1 MTREEAIRI
10 LDPNTRRETMK
21 KIPVHSRIEAD
32 QEACKLAVYALRA
45 QHEQCGLTNE
55 QLGRLVSNSYA
66 EGYEDC
72 KAGKPPLEKRTEYPF
87 GEWISVKDKM
97 PEEKEPVAILLQDE
111 QVFRGE
117 IRVRENLPEWWY
129 YYDAAE
135 VAHQLRRCFSDV
147 SQFAESFCI
156 SKSVIRFVRCAET
169 GEFVGMCFPVEIAA
183 VYNCSAYAGGVSV
196 HVFGSGVDYYIGS
209 PFKRAA
215 VDRSGESIVYNQRY
229 AVLVGDTG
237 ELFDVENFQRRVR
250 DCFAEQGF
258 GVRTESGGDFLF
270 GRIGVDKRYIDTQFF
285 HCHAKQ
291 VERSAIDS
299 G

>member
-55 QLGRLVSNSYA
+55 QFGRLVSNSYA

-129 YYDAAE
+129 YYDAADTDMDMLGYLYPMGGGFWLKSNPVIAWMPLPEPPKEE
-135 VAHQLRRCFSDV
+135 V
-147 SQFAESFCI
+147 
-156 SKSVIRFVRCAET
+156 
-169 GEFVGMCFPVEIAA
+169 
-183 VYNCSAYAGGVSV
+183 N
-196 HVFGSGVDYYIGS
+196 GVD
-209 PFKRAA
+209 
-215 VDRSGESIVYNQRY
+215 
-229 AVLVGDTG
+229 
-237 ELFDVENFQRRVR
+237 
-250 DCFAEQGF
+250 
-258 GVRTESGGDFLF
+258 
-270 GRIGVDKRYIDTQFF
+270 
-285 HCHAKQ
+285 
-291 VERSAIDS
+291 
-299 G
+299 

>member
-1 MTREEAIRI
+1 MEHAGTCIGNVSYDSCQLQRVHKLDRHLAAAFQSERDNAAGAVGHVLLCQCVILVVGQSAIVHPCHFVVFGKVFGYFLGIAAVLRHAQVQSFQTEVQQERI
-10 LDPNTRRETMK
+10 LRR
-21 KIPVHSRIEAD
+21 
-32 QEACKLAVYALRA
+32 L
-45 QHEQCGLTNE
+45 
-55 QLGRLVSNSYA
+55 
-66 EGYEDC
+66 
-72 KAGKPPLEKRTEYPF
+72 
-87 GEWISVKDKM
+87 
-97 PEEKEPVAILLQDE
+97 
-111 QVFRGE
+111 
-117 IRVRENLPEWWY
+117 
-129 YYDAAE
+129 DAAE

-156 SKSVIRFVRCAET
+156 SQSVIRFVRCAET

-196 HVFGSGVDYYIGS
+196 HIFGSGVDYYIGS

-237 ELFDVENFQRRVR
+237 KLFDVENFQRRVG

-258 GVRTESGGDFLF
+258 GVRTESGRDFLF
-270 GRIGVDKRYIDTQFF
+270 GRIGVDKRYIDTQLF